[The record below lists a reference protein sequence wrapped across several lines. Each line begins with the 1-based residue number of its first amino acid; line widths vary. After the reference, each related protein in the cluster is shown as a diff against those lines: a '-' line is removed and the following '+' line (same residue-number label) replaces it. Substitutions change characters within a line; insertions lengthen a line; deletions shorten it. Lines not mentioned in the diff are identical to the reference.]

1 MSLERT
7 FDALDP
13 DREIKQ
19 KSWDDFIQQY
29 SFIKEAFLE
38 KANSSIYYPSKWYRA
53 QGIVSPT
60 QIIAWRKILE
70 LIGED
75 VFNKIPLTLNNNL
88 GEEDL
93 FLLNKYKDYFP
104 DPNNLRIT
112 LACGYFW
119 KFVKNGKRRRKMR
132 DFYIDKVR
140 SGCEVNIYTRDK
152 DLKKYF
158 LAEKPSAKPYIKSL
172 PFRMD
177 VHYTII
183 QSKNEK
189 KADNTLLFL
198 ELPHTENTICRLEA
212 HFTVGELKKWG
223 CSEKNVDKLLSFLE
237 SQRYLIPHIL
247 FKRIPKMFNKA
258 INWR

>member
-1 MSLERT
+1 MPLERI
-7 FDALDP
+7 FDVSDP
-13 DREIKQ
+13 TREIKQ
-19 KSWDDFIQQY
+19 KTWDDFVRY
-29 SFIKEAFLE
+29 YNFIKGAG
-38 KANSSIYYPSKWYRA
+38 SSINYPAKWYKV

-60 QIIAWRKILE
+60 QIIAWRKIVE

-75 VFNKIPLTLNNNL
+75 VFNKVPLALNNNL
-88 GEEDL
+88 AEENL
-93 FLLNKYKDYFP
+93 FFLNEYKNYFP
-104 DPNNLRIT
+104 DFTNLKIT

-119 KFVKNGKRRRKMR
+119 KFVKGGERRSTMR
-132 DFYIDKVR
+132 DFYINKVKN
-140 SGCEVNIYTRDK
+140 GCEVNIYTRDK

-158 LAEKPSAKPYIKSL
+158 FQDNSSVKPYIKSL

-183 QSKNEK
+183 QSKNEESK
-189 KADNTLLFL
+189 DNTLLFI
-198 ELPHTENTICRLEA
+198 ELPHTENTIYRLEA
-212 HFTVGELKKWG
+212 HFTIGQLKKWG

-237 SQRYLIPHIL
+237 SQRNLISHIL